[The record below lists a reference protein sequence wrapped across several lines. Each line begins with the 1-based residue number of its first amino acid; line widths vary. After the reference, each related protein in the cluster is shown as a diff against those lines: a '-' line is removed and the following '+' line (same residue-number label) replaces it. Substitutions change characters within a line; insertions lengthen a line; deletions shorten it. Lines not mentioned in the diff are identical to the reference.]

1 MTISDDDAPKD
12 AVEEFI
18 QRRKKATI
26 NDVARLAHVSKKTVS
41 RVINKSPS
49 VRTET
54 RDSVNAIIE
63 RIGFRPDPQ
72 ARGLAFRKAFL
83 IGLIYDNPNA
93 QYVVNMQMAA
103 LDALRGSG
111 TELVVHPCD
120 RHSERFIEDI
130 RDFIELQRL
139 AGVIILPPISED
151 KRLLALLEE
160 LDVDYVRVSALQ
172 PTTAKG
178 GHAVLSK
185 ERIGCRAAG
194 EHLAQLGHT
203 QIGFI
208 AGPEGYVSAIERRAG
223 FREGLQAHG
232 LDIDWELEAQGAYTF
247 DSGHAAALKI
257 LKRPN
262 RPTALFA
269 CNDEMAIGAYK
280 AAYDLGLRIPADLSI
295 CGYDDSPMAQRVS
308 PPLTTV
314 NLPSRDMAKA
324 AAATLLA
331 DEDTRK
337 DALIFETAL
346 VVRESTAKV

>member
-1 MTISDDDAPKD
+1 MTTHDDEPKD
-12 AVEEFI
+12 AIADFI

-26 NDVARLAHVSKKTVS
+26 NDVARLACVSKKTVS
-41 RVINKSPS
+41 RVINKSSS

-54 RDSVNAIIE
+54 RDSVNAVIE
-63 RIGFRPDPQ
+63 QIGFRPDPQ
-72 ARGLAFRKAFL
+72 ARGLAFRRSFL
-83 IGLIYDNPNA
+83 IGLVYDNPNA
-93 QYVVNMQMAA
+93 QYVVNMQLGA

-120 RHSERFIEDI
+120 RHSDHFIKDI

-160 LDVDYVRVSALQ
+160 LDTPYVRVSALQ
-172 PTTAKG
+172 PTTATG
-178 GHAVLSK
+178 GHAILSK

-194 EHLAQLGHT
+194 EHLARLGHRH
-203 QIGFI
+203 IGFI

-232 LDIDWELEAQGAYTF
+232 LDIKAELEAQGAYTF
-247 DSGHAAALKI
+247 ESGHAAALKI
-257 LKRPN
+257 LTSDQ

-269 CNDEMAIGAYK
+269 SNDEMAIGAYK
-280 AAYDLGLRIPADLSI
+280 AAFELGLRIPDDLSI
-295 CGYDDSPMAQRVS
+295 CGYDDSPMALRVS

-324 AAATLLA
+324 AALTLLA
-331 DEDTRK
+331 DAEDRK
-337 DALIFETAL
+337 DAIIFESSL
-346 VVRESTAKV
+346 VVRESTTKV

>member
-1 MTISDDDAPKD
+1 MLEDAI
-12 AVEEFI
+12 EEFI

-26 NDVARLAHVSKKTVS
+26 NDVARLAGVSKKTVS
-41 RVINKSPS
+41 RVINNSPS

-54 RDSVNAIIE
+54 RDTVNAIIA
-63 RIGFRPDPQ
+63 RVGFRPDPQ
-72 ARGLAFRKAFL
+72 ARGLAFRRSFL

-93 QYVVNMQMAA
+93 QYVVNMQMGA

-120 RHSERFIEDI
+120 RRSERFIEDI

-151 KRLLALLEE
+151 TRLLTLLED

-178 GHAVLSK
+178 GYAILSK
-185 ERIGCRAAG
+185 ERIGCRAAA
-194 EHLAQLGHT
+194 EHLAQLGHKT
-203 QIGFI
+203 IGFI

-232 LDIDWELEAQGAYTF
+232 LDINRALEAQGSYTF
-247 DSGHAAALKI
+247 ESGHAAAMKI
-257 LKRPN
+257 LNRPD

-269 CNDEMAIGAYK
+269 SNDEMAIGAYK
-280 AAYDLGLRIPADLSI
+280 AAFELGLSIPQDLSI
-295 CGYDDSPMAQRVS
+295 CGYDDSPMALRVS

-314 NLPSRDMAKA
+314 NLPSRDMARA
-324 AAATLLA
+324 AAITLLT
-331 DEDTRK
+331 EDDKRDTEI
-337 DALIFETAL
+337 IFETSL
-346 VVRESTAKV
+346 VVRESTAAL